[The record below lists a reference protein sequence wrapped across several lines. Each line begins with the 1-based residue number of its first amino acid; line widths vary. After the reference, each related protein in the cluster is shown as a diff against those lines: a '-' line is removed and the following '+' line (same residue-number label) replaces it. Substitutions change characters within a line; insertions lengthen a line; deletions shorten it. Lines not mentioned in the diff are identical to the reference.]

1 MERKSLAEKII
12 VLGIDGMDPK
22 ICKRFLDEDKLPNIK
37 KCWQWVQRGKT
48 L

>member
-22 ICKRFLDEDKLPNIK
+22 FAKDFWTRTNYPISK